1 MSPVEVF
8 VAVGSNIDKERNIIS
23 AISALRA
30 LYADLRISP
39 VYQSEAVGFKG
50 DDFYNLVV
58 SFRTE
63 QKPAEVA
70 RNLQSIELDHGR
82 VIKGNQFSSR
92 TLDLDQLLYGDLIIK
107 EGSLQ
112 LPHSQL
118 TLYAFILKPLADLA
132 GSYKH
137 PFLGRSYSSLYRQL
151 AGGLQPLRRVELPG
165 LQSLIDRG
173 RGRHQH

>member
-1 MSPVEVF
+1 MNPVEVF
-8 VAVGSNIDKERNIIS
+8 VAVGSNIDKEKNIVS
-23 AISALRA
+23 AVSALRA
-30 LYADLRISP
+30 FYANLRVSP
-39 VYQSEAVGFKG
+39 VYQSEAVGFEG

-70 RNLQSIELDHGR
+70 GTLQSIELEHGR
-82 VIKGNQFSSR
+82 VAKGNQFSSR

-107 EGSLQ
+107 EESLQ

-132 GSYKH
+132 GSHKH
-137 PFLGRSYSSLYRQL
+137 PCLGQSYSGLYRRL
-151 AGGLQPLRRVELPG
+151 VGSLQPLRRVELPE
-165 LQSLIDRG
+165 LQPFID
-173 RGRHQH
+173 